1 MKSRIRNKW
10 CSLKKIYNIPHG
22 IHRKL
27 KLLERKRSEVD
38 THKSNNI
45 ENRIKPNGSFN

>member
-38 THKSNNI
+38 THKSNKFNI
-45 ENRIKPNGSFN
+45 IYGK